1 MPSDSPTEQREGK
14 CFWMIFLWNL
24 SWNIISFRSLDLI
37 STDIFTK
44 KFDSLF
50 RGSKSYLYA
59 IIFNEKVWKTWE
71 KKEGKSGETKKKG
84 EEKREK
90 IASHD

>member
-1 MPSDSPTEQREGK
+1 
-14 CFWMIFLWNL
+14 MIFLWNL

-37 STDIFTK
+37 LTDIFTK
-44 KFDSLF
+44 KFESLF

-59 IIFNEKVWKTWE
+59 IIFNEKGVE
-71 KKEGKSGETKKKG
+71 NMGKKEGKSGETKKKG